1 MSMEIELYD
10 NSKHRKQVIELWE
23 SVFAPKDAR
32 NRSELVIDKKLSVKD
47 NLFFVARDGSQVI
60 GTVMAGYDG
69 HRGWIY
75 SMAVTPERRNLKV
88 GTALLTHAENEL
100 RKLGCVKINL
110 QIYKDN
116 ESVKNFYLKNGYSI
130 EERISMGKEIK
141 DNIK

>member
-1 MSMEIELYD
+1 
-10 NSKHRKQVIELWE
+10 
-23 SVFAPKDAR
+23 
-32 NRSELVIDKKLSVKD
+32 
-47 NLFFVARDGSQVI
+47 
-60 GTVMAGYDG
+60 
-69 HRGWIY
+69 
-75 SMAVTPERRNLKV
+75 LKV

>member
-1 MSMEIELYD
+1 MNIVIELYN
-10 NSKHRKQVIELWE
+10 NSKHREQVIELWD

-32 NRSELVIDKKLSVKD
+32 NRPQLSIDKKLSVMD
-47 NLFFVARDGSQVI
+47 DLFFIARDGDQVI

-75 SMAVTPERRNLKV
+75 SMAVIPERRNLNV
-88 GTALLTHAENEL
+88 GTTLLKHAENEL
-100 RKLGCVKINL
+100 KKLGCVKINL

-116 ESVKNFYLKNGYSI
+116 DSVKNFYLKNGYSI

-141 DNIK
+141 DNIR